1 MKHEA
6 ALEVYEV
13 VCQALDE
20 MKWKYQRHEE
30 KLVVTFGVSG
40 EDMPMDFLIHVDE
53 ERSVVRLQSRI
64 PVTVP
69 EEKRL
74 EFNAAISHASYAL
87 NYGGFDYDFSKGT
100 VIYRHTI
107 TFLGSKLRTDA
118 IKILIHSAVATVD
131 KYNDR
136 LFALSKGF
144 LTLEKFLNEK

>member
-69 EEKRL
+69 DEKRL
-74 EFNAAISHASYAL
+74 EFNAAISHAS
-87 NYGGFDYDFSKGT
+87 
-100 VIYRHTI
+100 
-107 TFLGSKLRTDA
+107 
-118 IKILIHSAVATVD
+118 
-131 KYNDR
+131 
-136 LFALSKGF
+136 
-144 LTLEKFLNEK
+144 